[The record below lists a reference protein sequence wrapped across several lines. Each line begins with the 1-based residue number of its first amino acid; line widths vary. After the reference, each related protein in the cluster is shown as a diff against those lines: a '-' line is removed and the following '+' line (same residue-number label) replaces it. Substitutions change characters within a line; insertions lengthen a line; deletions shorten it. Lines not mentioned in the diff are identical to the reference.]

1 MGADFLR
8 RAAAIAHIETLLI
21 LRDKRSLGLAFII
34 PLLLLVLFGSS
45 LSYDVKNIPLS
56 IWDQDR
62 TPASRALIAAFQGS
76 RYYRII
82 AMREGY
88 PDLIND
94 LERGRAIVVMVIPYD
109 FEKRLNRGA
118 EAPVQFILDG
128 TDSTTAG
135 ISLNYI
141 QGIMNKHNLSL
152 QRAEVRQGTG
162 LPLDLAIR
170 VWFNPE
176 MESRNFIVPGLIA
189 VILMI
194 IAALLTSLTLAR
206 EWETGTMETLLSL
219 PIRPIEVVIGKII
232 PYCAIGMINV
242 TILLLASLF
251 IFRIPMRGSIP
262 LLYLFASVFTIGVMG
277 LGIFISGIAKR
288 QVLASQIAIFTTL
301 LPANLLSGYIFP
313 IRNMPLVLQGVSYF
327 VPARYLIHAFKGIF
341 LKGIGISILYPSL
354 LLLVVFAVF
363 IIGLATRQVPRQI
376 KEKKG

>member
-1 MGADFLR
+1 MWSDHLR
-8 RAAAIAHIETLLI
+8 RIAAIAHIETLLI

-62 TPASRALIAAFQGS
+62 TPASRALIAAFRGS
-76 RYYRII
+76 PYYRIV
-82 AMREGY
+82 ALKEGY
-88 PDLIND
+88 PDLIKD
-94 LERGRAIVVMVIPYD
+94 LERGKTIVVMVVPYD
-109 FEKRLNRGA
+109 FEKRLNRGE
-118 EAPVQFILDG
+118 EAKVQFILDG

-141 QGIMNKHNLSL
+141 QGIMNKHNLAL
-152 QRAEVRQGTG
+152 QREEVRQGTG

-206 EWETGTMETLLSL
+206 EWESGTMETLLSL
-219 PIRPIEVVIGKII
+219 PIRPIEVVIGKVI
-232 PYCAIGMINV
+232 PYCAIGMINI
-242 TILLLASLF
+242 TILLFASRF
-251 IFRIPMRGSIP
+251 IFQIPIRGSIP

-277 LGIFISGIAKR
+277 LGIFISGVAKR
-288 QVLASQIAIFTTL
+288 QVLATQLAVITTL
-301 LPANLLSGYIFP
+301 LPANLLSGFIFP
-313 IRNMPLVLQGVSYF
+313 IRNMPPILQGISYF
-327 VPARYLIHAFKGIF
+327 VPARYLIHALKGIF

-354 LLLVVFAVF
+354 LLLAAFAIF
-363 IIGLATRQVPRQI
+363 IIWLAARQVPRQI
-376 KEKKG
+376 KEKRG

>member
-1 MGADFLR
+1 MWSDHLR
-8 RAAAIAHIETLLI
+8 RIAAIAHIETLLI

-62 TPASRALIAAFQGS
+62 TPASRALIAAFRGS
-76 RYYRII
+76 PYYRIV
-82 AMREGY
+82 ALKEGY
-88 PDLIND
+88 PDLISD
-94 LERGRAIVVMVIPYD
+94 LERGKSIVVMVIPYD
-109 FEKRLNRGA
+109 FEKRLVRGE
-118 EAPVQFILDG
+118 EAKVQFILDG

-141 QGIMNKHNLSL
+141 QGIMNKHNLAL
-152 QRAEVRQGTG
+152 QREKVRQSTG

-219 PIRPIEVVIGKII
+219 PIRPIEVVIGKVI
-232 PYCAIGMINV
+232 PYCAIGMINI
-242 TILLLASLF
+242 TILLFASRF
-251 IFRIPMRGSIP
+251 IFQIPIRGSIP

-277 LGIFISGIAKR
+277 LGIFISGVAKK
-288 QVLASQIAIFTTL
+288 QVLATQLAVITTL

-313 IRNMPLVLQGVSYF
+313 IRNMPLILQGVSYL
-327 VPARYLIHAFKGIF
+327 VPARYLIHALKGIF
-341 LKGIGISILYPSL
+341 LKGTGIAILYPSL
-354 LLLVVFAVF
+354 LLLTAFAIF
-363 IIGLATRQVPRQI
+363 ILWLAARQVPRQI
-376 KEKKG
+376 KEKRG